1 MENPQNPQ
9 LLHLKISYRNTL
21 YDLDVPRQMT
31 LSELKQ
37 EIEKVTKVLPKYQKL
52 LGLLSL
58 PDESCSLS
66 DLKLKDNSKL
76 TVIGSSLDQL
86 LEGSG
91 RPDKSS
97 QKSKKSSTTTSTS
110 STSTKT
116 NNLKSTEEESKY
128 LSQKKEHSKII
139 SKGLPKDAEK
149 GDSGKDL
156 PWEKTLKGILNMSG
170 NDAKLSLKEDELWVI
185 TAEETYKIKYL
196 QVKDIYYEK
205 IIGYEDYSIMM
216 FKLGDDKYFLY
227 FIPAQYCRAIKYK
240 VLGLDFPLINI
251 KV

>member
-1 MENPQNPQ
+1 M
-9 LLHLKISYRNTL
+9 
-21 YDLDVPRQMT
+21 
-31 LSELKQ
+31 
-37 EIEKVTKVLPKYQKL
+37 
-52 LGLLSL
+52 
-58 PDESCSLS
+58 
-66 DLKLKDNSKL
+66 

-91 RPDKSS
+91 RPDKSG
-97 QKSKKSSTTTSTS
+97 QKLKKSTTTTTTSTTS
-110 STSTKT
+110 STST
-116 NNLKSTEEESKY
+116 NLKITEEESKY

-149 GDSGKDL
+149 GDNGKDL

-170 NDAKLSLKEDELWVI
+170 NEAKLSLKDDELWVT

-196 QVKDIYYEK
+196 QVKDVYYEK
-205 IIGYEDYSIMM
+205 IIGQEQYSIMM
-216 FKLGDDKYFLY
+216 FNLGNDKYFLY